1 MGVLQFNHS
10 KSVKIIL
17 HFNDRTTRPA
27 EITGT
32 ELTAPTVISVKGK
45 YFLKIPYSPLTVAEV
60 NGIPEAIP
68 YFQCR
73 GAELSSI
80 EIVRSQSSEEVA

>member
-1 MGVLQFNHS
+1 M
-10 KSVKIIL
+10 KITL
-17 HFNDRTTRPA
+17 HFYDKTTRPA

-32 ELTAPTVISVKGK
+32 ELTAPTVINVSGK

-73 GAELSSI
+73 GEELNSI
-80 EIVRSQSSEEVA
+80 EIVRRSSEEVA

>member
-1 MGVLQFNHS
+1 M
-10 KSVKIIL
+10 KITL
-17 HFNDRTTRPA
+17 HFNDKTERPA
-27 EITGT
+27 EIAAT
-32 ELTAPTVISVKGK
+32 ELTAPIVISIYGE

-60 NGIPEAIP
+60 NGIPEALP

-80 EIVRSQSSEEVA
+80 EIVRSHSEEVA

>member
-1 MGVLQFNHS
+1 M
-10 KSVKIIL
+10 KIIL
-17 HFNDRTTRPA
+17 HLNDKTTRSA

-32 ELTAPTVISVKGK
+32 ELTAPTVISIKGK

-73 GAELSSI
+73 GVELSSI
-80 EIVRSQSSEEVA
+80 EIVRQRSSSEEVA

>member
-1 MGVLQFNHS
+1 M
-10 KSVKIIL
+10 KIML
-17 HFNDRTTRPA
+17 HFNDKTTRLA
-27 EITGT
+27 EIAGT
-32 ELTAPTVISVKGK
+32 ELTAPAVISVHGK
-45 YFLKIPYSPLTVAEV
+45 YFLKIPYSPLTVEV

-80 EIVRSQSSEEVA
+80 EIVRQRSHSEEVA

>member
-1 MGVLQFNHS
+1 
-10 KSVKIIL
+10 VKIIL
-17 HFNDRTTRPA
+17 HFNDKTTRAA
-27 EITGT
+27 EIQAT
-32 ELTAPTVISVKGK
+32 ELTAPTVISICGK

-80 EIVRSQSSEEVA
+80 EIVRRSSEEVA

>member
-17 HFNDRTTRPA
+17 HFNDKTTRSA
-27 EITGT
+27 EIAAT
-32 ELTAPTVISVKGK
+32 ELTAPTVISIKGK
-45 YFLKIPYSPLTVAEV
+45 YFFKIPYSPLTVAEV

-80 EIVRSQSSEEVA
+80 QIVRSPSEEVA

>member
-1 MGVLQFNHS
+1 M
-10 KSVKIIL
+10 KIIL
-17 HFNDRTTRPA
+17 HFNDKTTQPT

-32 ELTAPTVISVKGK
+32 ELTAPTVISIKGK

-73 GAELSSI
+73 GAELNSI
-80 EIVRSQSSEEVA
+80 EIVRQRSSEEAV

>member
-1 MGVLQFNHS
+1 M
-10 KSVKIIL
+10 KIML
-17 HFNDRTTRPA
+17 HFNDKTTKA
-27 EITGT
+27 AKIAAT
-32 ELTAPTVISVKGK
+32 ELTAPNVISMRGA

-73 GAELSSI
+73 GDELSNI
-80 EIVRSQSSEEVA
+80 EIVRSPEEVA

>member
-1 MGVLQFNHS
+1 MKV
-10 KSVKIIL
+10 IL
-17 HFNDRTTRPA
+17 HFNDRTERPA
-27 EITGT
+27 EIEGT
-32 ELTAPTVISVKGK
+32 ELTAPTVISIKGA
-45 YFLKIPYSPLTVAEV
+45 YFLKVPYSPLTVAEV

-80 EIVRSQSSEEVA
+80 EIVRSHSEEVA

>member
-1 MGVLQFNHS
+1 M
-10 KSVKIIL
+10 KITL
-17 HFNDRTTRPA
+17 HFNDKTTRSA
-27 EITGT
+27 EIAAT
-32 ELTAPTVISVKGK
+32 ELTAPTVISIKDK
-45 YFLKIPYSPLTVAEV
+45 YFFKIPYSPLTVAEV

-80 EIVRSQSSEEVA
+80 QIMRQSPSEEVA

>member
-1 MGVLQFNHS
+1 M
-10 KSVKIIL
+10 KIIL
-17 HFNDRTTRPA
+17 HLNDKTTRRA
-27 EITGT
+27 EINAT
-32 ELTAPTVISVKGK
+32 ELTAPSVISIKGK

-73 GAELSSI
+73 GTELSTI
-80 EIVRSQSSEEVA
+80 EIVRPRSLESSEEVA